1 MKRSMREKLG
11 DSLKAEDEKV
21 SERFQRADTELAR
34 KRAAKPQEPQS
45 AGKVIRDSFT
55 MPLSD
60 RELISTIKKRCMR
73 AGIDTNKSEIL
84 RAGLAALDN
93 MNDKDITAL
102 FEGLTKVKTGRPL
115 QAA

>member
-1 MKRSMREKLG
+1 MKRSMKEKLG
-11 DSLKAEDEKV
+11 ASLKEEDEKV

-34 KRAAKPQEPQS
+34 KSAAKSQEPQN

-84 RAGLAALDN
+84 RAGLAALDG
-93 MNDKDITAL
+93 MNERELSAL
-102 FEGLTKVKTGRPL
+102 FEGLTKIKTGRPQ